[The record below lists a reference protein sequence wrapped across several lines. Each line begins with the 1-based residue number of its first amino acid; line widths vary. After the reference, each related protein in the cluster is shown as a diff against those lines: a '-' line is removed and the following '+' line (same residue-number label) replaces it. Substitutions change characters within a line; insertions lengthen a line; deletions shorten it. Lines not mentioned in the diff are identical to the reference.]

1 MLLAALPVWIA
12 WLTDA
17 VELLLADKPVMMH
30 ALVWALLICS
40 SLYQALLALRAFID
54 GTAERAK
61 PQKPKPTEASKGND
75 GP

>member
-17 VELLLADKPVMMH
+17 VELLLADKPVLLH
-30 ALVWALLICS
+30 WLVWALLICN

-61 PQKPKPTEASKGND
+61 PQKPKPTEANEGNK
-75 GP
+75 

>member
-1 MLLAALPVWIA
+1 MLLAALPVWIV

-17 VELLLADKPVMMH
+17 VELLLAGKPVLLH
-30 ALVWALLICS
+30 WLVWALLICN

-61 PQKPKPTEASKGND
+61 PQKPKPTEVNEGNK
-75 GP
+75 